1 MEHRDERVADET
13 RLVPE
18 ELGSYDRGE
27 LVPQASPA
35 AVEAYRKEPLFSKK
49 VMIGWGL
56 ATVVV
61 WFTLSFVVP
70 AVVESV
76 KTAIVSNIG
85 EPEKTRTGETVFK
98 TRRGVVTIR
107 RTPTGIT
114 IDRQEPGAAAP
125 APSVPEPVVA
135 PVVVGPTP
143 APAPEATGKK

>member
-1 MEHRDERVADET
+1 MESRDERVADGT
-13 RLVPE
+13 RLVPGD
-18 ELGSYDRGE
+18 LGGYDRGDI
-27 LVPQASPA
+27 VPQASTA

-56 ATVVV
+56 ATLIV

-85 EPEKTRTGETVFK
+85 EPEKTPAGETVFK
-98 TRRGVVTIR
+98 TRRGVVTIK
-107 RTPTGIT
+107 RTPTGII

-125 APSVPEPVVA
+125 APALPEPVAAPVIVA
-135 PVVVGPTP
+135 PPP